1 MELSE
6 TKIKIFCNF
15 AAYCRNNIFVL
26 PMKIRLF
33 TIPNLLTLCEP
44 ALRLVRGGFGI
55 GLPRSGAG
63 FLAHRRRRCLRLLR
77 RFRRPAAEM
86 PFGHRRTTGLVVR
99 HGLVRLRPV
108 GRAFRPVERLP
119 AADAEPWM
127 RYGGSVLCF
136 VVAAF
141 SALRLAKFNIDETQ
155 HTEFCGLP
163 TPANALFFAAL
174 GWMNAEDGLQSG
186 RLGAPADAG
195 HVVAAHFAGED
206 VRFQVPE
213 FCL

>member
-1 MELSE
+1 MVSFGFVPASVL
-6 TKIKIFCNF
+6 
-15 AAYCRNNIFVL
+15 FVL
-26 PMKIRLF
+26 W
-33 TIPNLLTLCEP
+33 ND
-44 ALRLVRGGFGI
+44 AL
-55 GLPRSGAG
+55 
-63 FLAHRRRRCLRLLR
+63 
-77 RFRRPAAEM
+77 
-86 PFGHRRTTGLVVR
+86 
-99 HGLVRLRPV
+99 
-108 GRAFRPVERLP
+108 

-174 GWMNAEDGLQSG
+174 GWMNAGDGLQSG

-195 HVVAAHFAGED
+195 HVVAAHIAGEN

-213 FCL
+213 FFF